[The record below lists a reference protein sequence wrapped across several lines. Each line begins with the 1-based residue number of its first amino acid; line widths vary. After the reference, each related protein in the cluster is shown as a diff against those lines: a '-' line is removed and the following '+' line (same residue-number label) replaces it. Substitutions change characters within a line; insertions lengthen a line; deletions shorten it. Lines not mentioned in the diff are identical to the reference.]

1 MDKNDELVLVVPTS
15 DLFTKPFTGTIPIQ
29 HAHSKLTKALGHL
42 EIKRRGDVEE
52 DPSYKQL
59 ISYVVVKNNKGETL
73 LYTRL
78 SGGGES
84 RLHGQSSV
92 GIGGHMNPVDGL
104 SGYPLLLENT
114 KREVVE
120 EIGVE
125 PIEIGLYGLVNDDS
139 NDVGEVHVGLVYIAN
154 IGEQDINITETD
166 TLSVKWVTDI
176 KFYELETWSQLLR
189 DEYVV

>member
-1 MDKNDELVLVVPTS
+1 MDKNDELVLVVPTK
-15 DLFTKPFTGTIPIQ
+15 DLFDKPFTGVIPVVN
-29 HAHSKLTKALGHL
+29 AYSKLTTALVDL
-42 EIKRRGDVEE
+42 DIKRRGDVEE

-84 RLHGQSSV
+84 RLHGKSSV
-92 GIGGHMNPVDGL
+92 GVGGHMNPVDGL
-104 SGYPLLLENT
+104 SGYQLLLENT
-114 KREVVE
+114 KRELIE

-125 PIEIGLYGLVNDDS
+125 PVEIGLYGLVNDDS
-139 NDVGEVHVGLVYIAN
+139 NDVGQVHVGLVYIAN
-154 IGEQDINITETD
+154 IGDQDVTVTETD
-166 TLSVKWVTDI
+166 TLSVKWVPDT

-189 DEYVV
+189 DNHVI

>member
-15 DLFTKPFTGTIPIQ
+15 DLFDKSFTGVIPI
-29 HAHSKLTKALGHL
+29 SDSYTKLTKALTHL
-42 EIKRRGDVEE
+42 DIKRRGDVEE

-84 RLHGQSSV
+84 RLHGKSSV
-92 GIGGHMNPVDGL
+92 GVGGHMNPVDGL
-104 SGYPLLLENT
+104 SGYQLLLENT
-114 KREVVE
+114 KRELIE

-125 PIEIGLYGLVNDDS
+125 PVEIGLYGLVNDDS
-139 NDVGEVHVGLVYIAN
+139 NDVGQVHVGLIYIAN
-154 IGEQDINITETD
+154 IGDQEVTVTETD
-166 TLSVKWVTDI
+166 TLSVKWVPDT

-189 DEYVV
+189 DNPVI

>member
-15 DLFTKPFTGTIPIQ
+15 DLFDKPFTGVITMAES
-29 HAHSKLTKALGHL
+29 HTKLTKALTHL
-42 EIKRRGDVEE
+42 DIKRRGDVEE

-84 RLHGQSSV
+84 RLHGKSSV
-92 GIGGHMNPVDGL
+92 GVGGHMNPVDGL
-104 SGYPLLLENT
+104 SGYQLLLENT
-114 KREVVE
+114 KRELLE

-125 PIEIGLYGLVNDDS
+125 PVEIGLYGLVNDDS
-139 NDVGEVHVGLVYIAN
+139 NDVGQVHVGLIYIAN
-154 IGEQDINITETD
+154 IGDQEVTVTETD
-166 TLSVKWVTDI
+166 TLSVKWVPDT

-189 DEYVV
+189 DNHVI

>member
-1 MDKNDELVLVVPTS
+1 MDKNDELVLVVPTK
-15 DLFTKPFTGTIPIQ
+15 DLFDKPFTGVISVVN
-29 HAHSKLTKALGHL
+29 AYSKLTTALVDL
-42 EIKRRGDVEE
+42 DIKRRGDVEE

-84 RLHGQSSV
+84 RLHGKSSV
-92 GIGGHMNPVDGL
+92 GVGGHMNPVDGL
-104 SGYPLLLENT
+104 SGYQLLLENT
-114 KREVVE
+114 KRELIE

-125 PIEIGLYGLVNDDS
+125 PVEIGLYGLVNDDS
-139 NDVGEVHVGLVYIAN
+139 NDVGQVHVGLVYIAN
-154 IGEQDINITETD
+154 IGDQDVTVTETD
-166 TLSVKWVTDI
+166 TLSVKWVPDT

-189 DEYVV
+189 DNHVI

>member
-1 MDKNDELVLVVPTS
+1 MDKNDELVLVVPTK
-15 DLFTKPFTGTIPIQ
+15 DLFDKPFTGVIPVVN
-29 HAHSKLTKALGHL
+29 AYSKLTTALVDL
-42 EIKRRGDVEE
+42 DIKRRGDVEE

-84 RLHGQSSV
+84 RLHGKSSV
-92 GIGGHMNPVDGL
+92 GVGGHMNPVDSL
-104 SGYPLLLENT
+104 SGYQLLLENT
-114 KREVVE
+114 KRELIE

-125 PIEIGLYGLVNDDS
+125 PVEIGLYGLVNDDS
-139 NDVGEVHVGLVYIAN
+139 NDVGQVHVGLVYIAN
-154 IGEQDINITETD
+154 IGDQDVTVTETD
-166 TLSVKWVTDI
+166 TLSVKWVLDT

-189 DEYVV
+189 DNHVI

>member
-15 DLFTKPFTGTIPIQ
+15 DLFDKPFTGVISVVD
-29 HAHSKLTKALGHL
+29 AHDKLTTSLGHL
-42 EIKRRGDVEE
+42 DIKRRGDVEE

-84 RLHGQSSV
+84 RLHGKSSV
-92 GIGGHMNPVDGL
+92 GVGGHMNPVDGL
-104 SGYPLLLENT
+104 SGYQLLLEP
-114 KREVVE
+114 V
-120 EIGVE
+120 
-125 PIEIGLYGLVNDDS
+125 EIGLYGLVNDDS
-139 NDVGEVHVGLVYIAN
+139 NDVGRVHVGLVYIAN
-154 IGEQDINITETD
+154 IGDQEVKVTETD
-166 TLSVKWVTDI
+166 TLSVKWVPNT

-189 DEYVV
+189 DNHVI

>member
-15 DLFTKPFTGTIPIQ
+15 DLFDKPFTGVIPVVE
-29 HAHSKLTKALGHL
+29 AHDKLTTSLGHL
-42 EIKRRGDVEE
+42 DIKRRGDVEE

-84 RLHGQSSV
+84 RLHGKSSV
-92 GIGGHMNPVDGL
+92 GVGGHMNPVDGL
-104 SGYPLLLENT
+104 SGYQLLLENT
-114 KREVVE
+114 KRELLE
-120 EIGVE
+120 EIGIE
-125 PIEIGLYGLVNDDS
+125 PVEIGLYGLVNDDS
-139 NDVGEVHVGLVYIAN
+139 NDVGRVHVGLVYIAN
-154 IGEQDINITETD
+154 IGDQEVKVTETD
-166 TLSVKWVTDI
+166 TLSVKWVPNT

-189 DEYVV
+189 DNHVI